1 MFDNDRLSKMRMIIE
16 HFNKTMLE
24 LITPEKNLSI
34 DESIMLWCGRLIFR
48 QYIKNKRHKFG
59 IKFYEL
65 CTDDGLV
72 QSAEIYG
79 GQGFNDVN
87 NLGQTAAIIL

>member
-34 DESIMLWCGRLIFR
+34 DESIMLWYGRLIFR
-48 QYIKNKRHKFG
+48 QYTKNKHHKFG

-65 CTDDGLV
+65 CTHDGLV
-72 QSAEIYG
+72 LSAEMYG